1 MHAPF
6 LGLKVNSVSGC
17 LQQEFAGKA
26 QGQSTFS
33 NSGSEH
39 ILEQLLGTTH
49 FPGKQWAAGIASAGS
64 AGKLFREP
72 LLQKVL

>member
-26 QGQSTFS
+26 QALTP
-33 NSGSEH
+33 N
-39 ILEQLLGTTH
+39 
-49 FPGKQWAAGIASAGS
+49 
-64 AGKLFREP
+64 
-72 LLQKVL
+72 LQK